1 MTERYEYD
9 IKYNSGIRDW
19 SGKLD
24 FDYVPTPQHLIKFGA
39 EYVFHTFIPETVSL
53 ITATMEYGGEP
64 VNSKMDLSN
73 TDSYTGHDFSVY
85 AEDDFSI
92 GDHLTDDSDSE
103 RQIHALQE
111 DHALYRYGV
120 SG

>member
-19 SGKLD
+19 SGTLD

-64 VNSKMDLSN
+64 VNSKMDLSK
-73 TDSYTGHDFSVY
+73 TDSYTGHRLETISLSIPEYMLPYSQQMERTISVFNPEY
-85 AEDDFSI
+85 RPNYP
-92 GDHLTDDSDSE
+92 LTME
-103 RQIHALQE
+103 
-111 DHALYRYGV
+111 YR
-120 SG
+120 